1 MVGKTALNKERYH
14 LNGGPFQTLFIS
26 RIYISTT
33 LCQMCQLCQIPQGP
47 SSGISMIAGPRSY
60 KRRPAFL
67 QMPGGVAGL

>member
-33 LCQMCQLCQIPQGP
+33 LCQMCQLCQKNGP
-47 SSGISMIAGPRSY
+47 EAKNHNPKAPDLRSLSISSPVFFTVI
-60 KRRPAFL
+60 
-67 QMPGGVAGL
+67 